1 MNLIK
6 SQVPVSVVIPC
17 YKCSSTIKRAID
29 SVYNQSWR
37 PAEVILIEDGSAD
50 GTLELL
56 YDIQKQH
63 TEGWIKVIPLKKNS
77 GPSIARNTGW
87 DIATQDY
94 IAFLDSD
101 DSWHPQKTEI
111 QLQWM
116 LDNPTVALSGCGFEI
131 LSKEEESKTIDNPLP
146 FYKVKKELLLLSN
159 RFPTPSVMLKRNIN
173 IRFNVNKKHSE
184 DYLLWLEI
192 CLGNQPCYRSDAKLI
207 FLYKN
212 AYGVSGLSGNL
223 IEMEKGELDN
233 YQHLYNNL
241 KITLF
246 QKNLFK
252 TISVLKFTI
261 RLLKSKI
268 KNQNRIKK

>member
-6 SQVPVSVVIPC
+6 SQAPVSVVIPC
-17 YKCSSTIKRAID
+17 YKCSATIKRAID

-50 GTLELL
+50 GTLEFL
-56 YDIQKQH
+56 YNIQKQY
-63 TEGWIKVIPLKKNS
+63 TENWIKVIPLEKNS
-77 GPSIARNTGW
+77 GPSTARNTGW
-87 DIATQDY
+87 DAATQDY

-252 TISVLKFTI
+252 TISVLKFLV
-261 RLLKSKI
+261 RVLKLKL
-268 KNQNRIKK
+268 KL